1 MEYRLTPSLQRNLP
15 ARGFRPGTLLIGMGI
30 VMSYGWYK
38 LFHGIREAK
47 YVHPRTSTDIRND

>member
-1 MEYRLTPSLQRNLP
+1 
-15 ARGFRPGTLLIGMGI
+15 MGI

-47 YVHPRTSTDIRND
+47 YVATFKTPLD

>member
-1 MEYRLTPSLQRNLP
+1 
-15 ARGFRPGTLLIGMGI
+15 MGI

-47 YVHPRTSTDIRND
+47 YVISRQTPTTCHGSMYI